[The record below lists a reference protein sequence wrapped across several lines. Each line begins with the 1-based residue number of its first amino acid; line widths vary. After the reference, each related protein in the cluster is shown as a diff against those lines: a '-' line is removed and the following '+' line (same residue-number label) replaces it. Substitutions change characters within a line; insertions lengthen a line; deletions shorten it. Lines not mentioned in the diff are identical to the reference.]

1 MSTTEKYI
9 SEAQMKDK
17 PKKPIGL
24 FLKDK
29 SVTTRKIADNSITW
43 DKLDSDVYERIINGD
58 SSIILLSYI
67 GDMSLDDL
75 KDNNYFSVGDYV
87 CIKEN
92 GNSELYFKE
101 GEAKSTDGKVYGI
114 FKLEQLS
121 KQILYIDSSTGDIY
135 IWNGMNLVLNM
146 EPLSNGEID
155 EIASENIQM
164 KTAHRMAPMSQ
175 KSQVVAQENVT
186 SINIID
192 LTNK

>member
-121 KQILYIDSSTGDIY
+121 KRILYIDSSTGDIY

-164 KTAHRMAPMSQ
+164 KTAHRITPMSL
-175 KSQVVAQENVT
+175 VTAQENVT

-192 LTNK
+192 LTK

>member
-121 KQILYIDSSTGDIY
+121 KRILYIDSSTGDIY

-155 EIASENIQM
+155 EIASENMQM
-164 KTAHRMAPMSQ
+164 KAAPRITPMSQ
-175 KSQVVAQENVT
+175 VTAQENVT
-186 SINIID
+186 SINIIN
-192 LTNK
+192 LTK